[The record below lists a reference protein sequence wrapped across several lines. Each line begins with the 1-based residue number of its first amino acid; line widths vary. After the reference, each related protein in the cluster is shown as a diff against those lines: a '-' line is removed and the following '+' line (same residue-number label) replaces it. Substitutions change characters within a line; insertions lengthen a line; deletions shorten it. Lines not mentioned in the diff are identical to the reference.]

1 MGLATRDQR
10 EVGHPGQSGG
20 WREHHPGI
28 PATRLHPK
36 KTVAGAA
43 RRAQRVTAAAATAR
57 GLRKNRKDHVDGQS
71 VAERTGGR
79 YCAED
84 HAEVAAGELEREGVT
99 PRLVQHC
106 ARRPH
111 LSGIAAIKTWMAGTM
126 TKVSHLQAGGDRRRD
141 ALKRVIYL
149 RLSIST

>member
-1 MGLATRDQR
+1 MGLAAGDQR

-20 WREHHPGI
+20 WRECYPGI
-28 PATRLHPK
+28 PATRLHAK

-79 YCAED
+79 YCSED
-84 HAEVAAGELEREGVT
+84 HAKVGPRELEREGVT
-99 PRLVQHC
+99 ACLGRLFVPVYQVF
-106 ARRPH
+106 A
-111 LSGIAAIKTWMAGTM
+111 
-126 TKVSHLQAGGDRRRD
+126 VSQ
-141 ALKRVIYL
+141 
-149 RLSIST
+149 

>member
-1 MGLATRDQR
+1 MRLATDNHRD
-10 EVGHPGQSGG
+10 VGHLGQAGG
-20 WREHHPGI
+20 WREHHAGI
-28 PATRLHPK
+28 RAPRLHHK
-36 KTVAGAA
+36 IAVAAAA
-43 RRAQRVTAAAATAR
+43 RRAERVTAAAATAR

-84 HAEVAAGELEREGVT
+84 HAEVAAGELERDGVT
-99 PRLVQHC
+99 PGLVQLC
-106 ARRPH
+106 AGHPH

>member
-84 HAEVAAGELEREGVT
+84 HAEVAAGALEGDRGT
-99 PRLVQHC
+99 PGLVRLC
-106 ARRPH
+106 AADPH
-111 LSGIAAIKTWMAGTM
+111 LIGIAAIKTR
-126 TKVSHLQAGGDRRRD
+126 QAPAHPPVAKTRDLPARLARPRDRAD
-141 ALKRVIYL
+141 TA
-149 RLSIST
+149 